1 MMWSVRMTEGSMQR
15 FFLAAAGALF
25 TTACQ
30 PPPAPPAEGFA
41 SLVVAPR
48 TIQDIAADI
57 RDKKTTSEA
66 VTKAFLDRIA
76 AVDDSGPTLNAVLAI
91 NPDALAEAQA
101 RDAALASGA
110 APGPLH
116 GVPIL
121 LKDNIE
127 VSGPMPTTAGSLA
140 LQDNVTGRDSP
151 LAARL
156 RAAGAVI
163 LGKTNLSEW
172 ANFRSNNSTSG
183 WSAVGGQTRNPHV
196 LDRNPC
202 GSSSG
207 SGAAM
212 AAGLAAGTIGTE
224 TDGSIV
230 CPASANGI
238 VGLKP
243 TVGLVPRTFIVP
255 ISATQDTAGPMTL
268 SVADAALMLTVI
280 AGSDPSDPATAEA
293 DTRKQDYTKALDA
306 NALQGKRIGVARFL
320 AGYHGP
326 TDAAFEQALVA
337 LKDAGAELVEITD
350 FPNEQQI
357 STAEFAILLAE
368 FKDGLNAYLGST
380 PADKVKTRTLDD
392 LIAFNATTPAELE
405 FFNQD
410 LLEQAAKAPALSDKS
425 YIEAKATAARLAGKD
440 GIDRLLAE
448 QGLVA
453 LVAPTGGPAWTT
465 DLITGDRFLG
475 SASGLAA
482 VAGYPHITVPMG
494 DVRELP
500 VGLSFFG
507 TAWSESTLIG
517 LAYAYEQR
525 TKARKTPEFLP
536 HSP

>member
-1 MMWSVRMTEGSMQR
+1 MKE
-15 FFLAAAGALF
+15 FFLAAAALAI
-25 TTACQ
+25 TSSCGPQAS
-30 PPPAPPAEGFA
+30 PPAPATPASF
-41 SLVVAPR
+41 VAEPQ
-48 TIQDIAADI
+48 TIEQIAADI
-57 RDKKTTSEA
+57 RSGKVTSAA
-66 VTKAFLDRIA
+66 VTRAFLDRIA
-76 AVDDSGPTLNAVLAI
+76 AVDDAGPMLNAVLAL
-91 NPDALAEAQA
+91 NPNALA
-101 RDAALASGA
+101 DAKKLDEEFA
-110 APGPLH
+110 AGNVRGPLH

-127 VSGPMPTTAGSLA
+127 TLDPMATTAGSLA
-140 LQDNVTGRDSP
+140 LQDNLTGRDAP

-172 ANFRSNNSTSG
+172 ANFRSNGSTSG
-183 WSAVGGQTRNPHV
+183 WSAVGGQTKNPHV

-212 AAGLAAGTIGTE
+212 AAGFAGGTVGTE

-243 TVGLVPRTFIVP
+243 TVGLVARTHIVP

-268 SVADAALMLTVI
+268 TVADAAIMLTAM

-293 DTRKQDYTKALDA
+293 DARKKDYTAALDP

-320 AGYHGP
+320 SGYHGA
-326 TDAAFEQALVA
+326 TDAAFEQALA
-337 LKDAGAELVEITD
+337 ELKEAGAELVDIAD
-350 FPNEQQI
+350 FPARREV
-357 STAEFAILLAE
+357 SAAEFTILLAE
-368 FKDGLNAYLGST
+368 FKAGLNAYLAST
-380 PADKVKTRTLDD
+380 PAAVKTRTLDD
-392 LIAFNATTPAELE
+392 VIAFNAATPAELE

-410 LLEQAAKAPALSDKS
+410 LFEEAAKAPALTDKA
-425 YIEAKATAARLAGKD
+425 YLDAKATAARLAGKE
-440 GIDRLLAE
+440 GIDRMLATNN
-448 QGLVA
+448 VIA
-453 LVAPTGGPAWTT
+453 IVAPTGGPAWPT
-465 DLITGDRFLG
+465 DLVTGDHFLG

-494 DVRELP
+494 DVRDLP

-507 TAWSESTLIG
+507 PAWSEETLIG
-517 LAYAYEQR
+517 LAFAYEQKA
-525 TKARKTPEFLP
+525 KARKTPEFLP
-536 HSP
+536 HSPAP

>member
-1 MMWSVRMTEGSMQR
+1 MMMSQQAAEGFMKR
-15 FFLAAAGALF
+15 IFAAAASVLL

-30 PPPAPPAEGFA
+30 PAPSPHAVGSA
-41 SLVVAPR
+41 SLVVEPR
-48 TIQDIAADI
+48 TITQLAADI
-57 RDKKTTSEA
+57 REKKTTSAE
-66 VTKAFLDRIA
+66 VTRAFLDRIA
-76 AVDDSGPTLNAVLAI
+76 AIDDAGPMLNAVLAL
-91 NPDALAEAQA
+91 NPDALSDAEAL
-101 RDAALASGA
+101 DAALASGQ
-110 APGPLH
+110 APGLLH

-127 VSGPMPTTAGSLA
+127 AAGMATTAGSLA

-172 ANFRSNNSTSG
+172 ANFRSNGSTSG

-207 SGAAM
+207 SGSAV
-212 AAGLAAGTIGTE
+212 AAGLAGGAIGTE

-268 SVADAALMLTVI
+268 SVADAALLLTVI

-293 DTRKQDYTKALDA
+293 DARKQDYTKALDP
-306 NALQGKRIGVARFL
+306 NALQGKRIGVARFM

-326 TDAAFEQALVA
+326 TDAAFEQALA
-337 LKDAGAELVEITD
+337 ELKAAGAELVEITE
-350 FPNEQQI
+350 FPNRREI
-357 STAEFAILLAE
+357 SSSEFAILLAE
-368 FKDGLNAYLGST
+368 FKDGLNAYLAST
-380 PADKVKTRTLDD
+380 PAEKVKTRTLDE
-392 LIAFNATTPAELE
+392 LIAFNAATPAELE

-410 LLEQAAKAPALSDKS
+410 LFEEAAKAPALTDKS
-425 YIEAKATAARLAGKD
+425 YIEAKATAARLAGKE
-440 GIDRLLAE
+440 GIDRVLAD
-448 QGLVA
+448 QNIIA
-453 LVAPTGGPAWTT
+453 IVAPTGGPAWTT
-465 DLITGDRFLG
+465 DLVTGDHFLG
-475 SASGLAA
+475 SASSLAA
-482 VAGYPHITVPMG
+482 VSGYPHITVPMG
-494 DVRELP
+494 DIRDLP

-507 TAWSESTLIG
+507 PAWSESTLIG

-525 TKARKTPEFLP
+525 TQARKTPEFLP